1 MNTGQKRT
9 ENATFMS
16 SGKRWVVYFLLPA
29 LVFLDQY
36 TKHLAVL
43 HLKGQPDVILIRGVL
58 QLSYVE
64 NRGAAFGSMQ
74 NMQFLLIGLPL
85 IVLGGIVYALWK
97 MPQTKKYQPMF
108 FALSVLAAGAMGNL
122 IDRIL
127 HAYVVDFIYF
137 SLIDFPVFNVADIY
151 VTCSAF
157 ALALLMLFYYKDEDT
172 SFLHRGKEPSA
183 DAAEEAALEE
193 AVTAENP
200 SLQEKDA
207 ETSSGA
213 VGGMEQT
220 EEAAEEYT
228 GGDVPHA

>member
-74 NMQFLLIGLPL
+74 NMRILLIALPV
-85 IVLGGIVYALWK
+85 IVLGGILYVLWK
-97 MPQTKKYQPMF
+97 MPKTKRYYF
-108 FALSVLAAGAMGNL
+108 LFTALLVLAAGALGNL

-127 HAYVVDFIYF
+127 HAYVVDFIYI
-137 SLIDFPVFNVADIY
+137 SLINFPVFNVADMY
-151 VTCSAF
+151 VTVSTAF
-157 ALALLMLFYYKDEDT
+157 LMFLLLVRYREADFA
-172 SFLHRGKEPSA
+172 FLSRGKQTVKEDA
-183 DAAEEAALEE
+183 D
-193 AVTAENP
+193 NR
-200 SLQEKDA
+200 
-207 ETSSGA
+207 G
-213 VGGMEQT
+213 
-220 EEAAEEYT
+220 
-228 GGDVPHA
+228 